1 MEVKERGKETKTY
14 QHDQEGWTSGFSR
27 TRSSTRD
34 QEGHQLHMRQ
44 VQFHLFQYSSRN
56 CQSRFWPI
64 HSLIFARCRDTTV
77 EHKNMH
83 MGIV

>member
-14 QHDQEGWTSGFSR
+14 QHDQEGWISGFSR

-44 VQFHLFQYSSRN
+44 VQFTFIS
-56 CQSRFWPI
+56 
-64 HSLIFARCRDTTV
+64 IFIEKLSKSILAHTFSYICSV
-77 EHKNMH
+77 P
-83 MGIV
+83 